1 MKTIQLT
8 PRQRKEIGERRRQAQ
23 DRRVY
28 QRLSAVLWSD
38 DGRTREEI
46 ARLVGVST
54 RQVGQWLRIFRNKGL
69 DELGTLHYQGD
80 PGRLGPAQVKRLR
93 QEIETGVFHNADQ
106 VRTWIEST
114 FGVSYSASGVKDLL
128 RRIGASYHKVSG
140 FFWKADVEEQKKF
153 VRKHRRHK
161 HEAGPTTRRYFVD
174 ACHPVW
180 GVDLLYSC
188 WLLVGQRFYVGVGNG
203 RKRLNILGAYS
214 PDDHDYVDLRLTK
227 ENITGEQFVKLL
239 EKLLAKHPEAE
250 KFLLYLDN
258 ARYYSKP
265 VVKEWLAAHPQ
276 FRLVPLPAYS
286 PNLNLIERLWKFLR
300 KKALNRWHKTFEEM
314 QAAVAGVLD
323 RLGDYRDEL
332 STLMTERFAI
342 VEVEQAVAWGRQSAS
357 STETGPRTEGHR
369 DSPSRLHELTEL
381 AHHETPVRASTSRH
395 SVWKEVLDRR
405 RYTVK
410 SGRRPVEVTGLIR
423 GDVAHRRTQGRDRV
437 CNSLG
442 HDVPDR
448 RRQVID
454 VLDVD
459 R

>member
-1 MKTIQLT
+1 MKTIRLT
-8 PRQRKEIGERRRQAQ
+8 PQQRKDIGERRRHAP

-46 ARLVGVST
+46 AGLVGVST
-54 RQVGQWLRIFRNKGL
+54 RQVGQWFRIFRNKGL
-69 DELGTLHYQGD
+69 DELCILHYQGD

-106 VRTWIEST
+106 IRTWIEAT

-128 RRIGASYHKVSG
+128 RRIGASFHKVSG
-140 FFWKADVEEQKKF
+140 FFWKADVKKQKGW
-153 VRKHRRHK
+153 VRKYRRHK
-161 HEAGPTTRRYFVD
+161 REAGPSTRRYFVD

-180 GVDLLYSC
+180 GVGLLYSC

-227 ENITGEQFVKLL
+227 ENITGERFVKLL
-239 EKLLAKHPEAE
+239 EALRAKHPDTEE
-250 KFLLYLDN
+250 FILYLDN

-265 VVKEWLAAHPQ
+265 CVKEWLAKHRE
-276 FRLVPLPAYS
+276 FRLEPLPAYS

-314 QAAVAGVLD
+314 QGAVAEVLD
-323 RLGDYRDEL
+323 HLDEYRDEL

-342 VEVEQAVAWGRQSAS
+342 VEVKDLVA
-357 STETGPRTEGHR
+357 
-369 DSPSRLHELTEL
+369 
-381 AHHETPVRASTSRH
+381 
-395 SVWKEVLDRR
+395 
-405 RYTVK
+405 
-410 SGRRPVEVTGLIR
+410 
-423 GDVAHRRTQGRDRV
+423 
-437 CNSLG
+437 
-442 HDVPDR
+442 
-448 RRQVID
+448 
-454 VLDVD
+454 
-459 R
+459 

>member
-8 PRQRKEIGERRRQAQ
+8 PQQRKDISDRRRNVQ

-28 QRLSAVLWSD
+28 QRLSAVLWGD

-46 ARLVGVST
+46 AALVGVST

-69 DELGTLHYQGD
+69 DELCTLHYQGD
-80 PGRLGPAQVKRLR
+80 PGRLGPSQVERLK

-106 VRTWIEST
+106 IRTWIEAT
-114 FGVSYSASGVKDLL
+114 FGVAYSASGVKDLL
-128 RRIGASYHKVSG
+128 RRIGASFHKVSG

-161 HEAGPTTRRYFVD
+161 REAGPGTRRYFVD

-180 GVDLLYSC
+180 GVDLLSSC
-188 WLLVGQRFYVGVGNG
+188 WLLAGQRFYVGVGNG

-239 EKLLAKHPEAE
+239 EALLAKHPDTER
-250 KFLLYLDN
+250 FLLYLDN

-265 VVKEWLAAHPQ
+265 CVKQWLAAHLQ
-276 FRLVPLPAYS
+276 FRLVFLPAYS

-314 QAAVAGVLD
+314 QGAVAEVLD
-323 RLGDYRDEL
+323 HLGAYRDEL

-342 VEVEQAVAWGRQSAS
+342 VEVEPVVA
-357 STETGPRTEGHR
+357 
-369 DSPSRLHELTEL
+369 
-381 AHHETPVRASTSRH
+381 
-395 SVWKEVLDRR
+395 
-405 RYTVK
+405 
-410 SGRRPVEVTGLIR
+410 
-423 GDVAHRRTQGRDRV
+423 
-437 CNSLG
+437 
-442 HDVPDR
+442 
-448 RRQVID
+448 
-454 VLDVD
+454 
-459 R
+459 

>member
-1 MKTIQLT
+1 LT
-8 PRQRKEIGERRRQAQ
+8 PRQRKDISDRRRQAQ

-28 QRLSAVLWSD
+28 QRLSAILWSD

-46 ARLVGVST
+46 AQLTGVST

-69 DELGTLHYQGD
+69 EELGTLHYQGD
-80 PGRLGPAQVKRLR
+80 PGRLGPAQVKRIR

-106 VRTWIEST
+106 IRTWIEAS
-114 FGVSYSASGVKDLL
+114 FGVTYSASGVKDLL

-140 FFWKADVEEQKKF
+140 FFWKADVQEQKNW

-161 HEAGPTTRRYFVD
+161 REAGPGTRRYFVD

-203 RKRLNILGAYS
+203 RKRLNILGAYC

-239 EKLLAKHPEAE
+239 EALRAKHPETA
-250 KFLLYLDN
+250 KFLLYLDD

-265 VVKEWLAAHPQ
+265 CVKEWLAAHRE
-276 FRLVPLPAYS
+276 FRLVPVPAYS

-300 KKALNRWHKTFEEM
+300 KKALSRWHVTFEGM
-314 QAAVAGVLD
+314 QAAVAEVLD
-323 RLGDYRDEL
+323 RLGDHRDEL

-342 VEVEQAVAWGRQSAS
+342 VEVEPAVA
-357 STETGPRTEGHR
+357 
-369 DSPSRLHELTEL
+369 
-381 AHHETPVRASTSRH
+381 
-395 SVWKEVLDRR
+395 
-405 RYTVK
+405 
-410 SGRRPVEVTGLIR
+410 
-423 GDVAHRRTQGRDRV
+423 
-437 CNSLG
+437 
-442 HDVPDR
+442 
-448 RRQVID
+448 
-454 VLDVD
+454 
-459 R
+459 